1 MNIARLD
8 TYAKA
13 RAEVI
18 SYTEQKAAKA
28 DADSGGAAPMELDA
42 FKGQPKGGKAGGRKG
57 KDSSKGNP
65 DKDIVCHHCGKKGHR
80 KSNCWQAAKGSSSKG
95 GKGSGKD
102 SKGQGKVGKGKGGK
116 GKAHVLEGADVERQ
130 EWPAEEEPEEGTLG
144 YLRALGGEPS
154 VASAPAPNLGLKVV
168 KRPRFCKQYSWFWS
182 QPWKKVL
189 AECSLAGEPR
199 GDEFFQCPVPGC
211 SGRRRTFQSGDSLSQ
226 HLWSKSDAPGHPQ
239 ALQFRAWEAELKRGH
254 FVRLDPR
261 DELAY
266 LRGSIEHCN
275 AEEPQWVYLPSEPDY
290 SLHEVLAEFDEES
303 EEEEIFEEDEVV
315 EEPPTRSARGRS
327 PLPRRRAAR
336 SPLPRRRSLAVQ
348 SKVMPRRPSD
358 PKQRRGDAPV
368 YVPPHRRL
376 PAKGVAESA
385 EEVKSEIEKKDD
397 VSNPPSSS
405 KGEGAVSTSKRTP
418 APYRMTTASRA
429 ILLGELLSQN
439 HERLEELRAS
449 LDTAESEE
457 SYQAISQQIEAASS
471 AVDELKE
478 EQKRYRARESHG
490 RSSRQEADKA
500 SLGGRLAYLQEKSRK
515 RAAKHRLKG
524 QNERTLEKL
533 DRERQWHARFD
544 RPGSGR
550 KVPVFPL
557 AEGELRKEVAAAP
570 LSRKARSA
578 LLEEEE
584 KDFLA
589 LPPVSRRTRTL
600 PPSERRST
608 AKKRKAKHLRERR
621 REQRK
626 KVKRDALQGRASGVG
641 LLASLSGTL
650 ASAESPSWTGSESTS
665 SSTPVPALRLS
676 LRIWWMVRLLSTRR
690 STTTASSWPMGL
702 WFPIAAR

>member
-1 MNIARLD
+1 MI
-8 TYAKA
+8 
-13 RAEVI
+13 
-18 SYTEQKAAKA
+18 
-28 DADSGGAAPMELDA
+28 
-42 FKGQPKGGKAGGRKG
+42 
-57 KDSSKGNP
+57 
-65 DKDIVCHHCGKKGHR
+65 
-80 KSNCWQAAKGSSSKG
+80 
-95 GKGSGKD
+95 
-102 SKGQGKVGKGKGGK
+102 
-116 GKAHVLEGADVERQ
+116 
-130 EWPAEEEPEEGTLG
+130 
-144 YLRALGGEPS
+144 
-154 VASAPAPNLGLKVV
+154 
-168 KRPRFCKQYSWFWS
+168 
-182 QPWKKVL
+182 
-189 AECSLAGEPR
+189 
-199 GDEFFQCPVPGC
+199 
-211 SGRRRTFQSGDSLSQ
+211 
-226 HLWSKSDAPGHPQ
+226 
-239 ALQFRAWEAELKRGH
+239 
-254 FVRLDPR
+254 
-261 DELAY
+261 
-266 LRGSIEHCN
+266 
-275 AEEPQWVYLPSEPDY
+275 
-290 SLHEVLAEFDEES
+290 
-303 EEEEIFEEDEVV
+303 
-315 EEPPTRSARGRS
+315 
-327 PLPRRRAAR
+327 
-336 SPLPRRRSLAVQ
+336 
-348 SKVMPRRPSD
+348 
-358 PKQRRGDAPV
+358 
-368 YVPPHRRL
+368 
-376 PAKGVAESA
+376 
-385 EEVKSEIEKKDD
+385 EIEKMDD
-397 VSNPPSSS
+397 VPNPPSSS
-405 KGEGAVSTSKRTP
+405 KGEGTVSTSKRTPPP

-500 SLGGRLAYLQEKSRK
+500 SLGGRLAYLKEKSRK

-524 QNERTLEKL
+524 QSERTLEKL

-650 ASAESPSWTGSESTS
+650 ASAESPSWKRVDFVIDSGASATTIREDLVDGATTLDKAVQYHRFKLAHGTLVPNRCTLCVRGSACGAGE
-665 SSTPVPALRLS
+665 
-676 LRIWWMVRLLSTRR
+676 
-690 STTTASSWPMGL
+690 
-702 WFPIAAR
+702 